1 MFATRMLNAIKNM
14 GRFFATC
21 KVFVGKKPAGVSF
34 PVIIFFP
41 IMTSQLNCGFAGLM
55 TFQSVRKPEGL
66 SEDFALAALWKKI
79 KKFNLKNALNGKF
92 TAEKY
97 LDGIETLRSLEKIT
111 LELKQESKQE
121 FLFFQTGRSKK
132 LFNLAEKMRL
142 FLTEEENILE
152 DNATKF
158 SSTDLEI
165 INSRLIL
172 FKDIQWILE
181 KDILANFSKIFDLSG
196 AVKIS
201 EIKPAAFK
209 KYRQINLLLNALD
222 RLEVRG
228 RDSAGLQIVFTLEKE
243 KDIENIFLKL
253 RDKKIYE
260 DYSKRVEEGDLL
272 NGSISVAI
280 QTSGAAKKGT
290 SISFTYKTFSIVGE
304 LGRNV
309 SDLRQTIKQDEIL
322 RCFASMDSSYE
333 TALVHTR
340 WASVGSITE
349 ENCHPVNNYKPNQ
362 TSPIFPFYRESATA
376 HINVILNGD
385 IDNYPALYSVL
396 EIDKEPIN
404 PEVTTDTKII
414 PLQIEKYLKQ
424 GENLTES
431 FRLAVNDFEGSH
443 AIAMTSDLDP
453 GKIFLALKGSGQSIY
468 VGISADQYMFSS
480 ELYGLVEVM
489 PHFIKMNGEINAS
502 GENTVTGQIF
512 ILDQNSSGKLT
523 EIKACYY
530 DGTKIILKENSIQ
543 KAEITTR
550 DIDRGDYPHFF
561 LKEISESAVSIKRTL
576 RGKYRIV
583 TDKNSSQHVIFNL
596 GTNIVPAAVQTGL
609 KKGSIKNIIVIGHGT
624 AAVAGTVVAD
634 AFDHYLKD
642 KNINVTSRLASE
654 LSGFLLKEDLSDTL
668 VIPITQSGTTTDTN
682 RAVAMANER
691 GASVISIVNRRQSD
705 ITAKSHGV
713 FYTSDGRDIEM
724 SVASTKAFYS
734 QIIAGQ
740 ILALFMAQL
749 SGSRTDDYIAA
760 KLRNLEAAPQLMARV
775 FARKDQISVSVKK
788 TSAKNF
794 WAIVGSG
801 PNKAAADEIRIKLSE
816 LCYKTISSDIVENK
830 KHIDLSAEPL
840 ILVCAAGNPAQVME
854 DIVKEVAIF
863 KAHKAAVVVFAE
875 EDDHRFDNIADAVI
889 YIPAARMPLPVILNT
904 MAGHLWGY
912 YAACGINEE
921 ALIFKEF
928 RNNLSMVT
936 TRQDKNNFSLYEKIA
951 DVNLRQTI
959 NKFYKSFNHHR
970 NEGAFTLLSVR
981 TISDLVLL
989 LKYAAGKLPLEDFRH
1004 DFKTDN
1010 GFASPLNF
1018 LDVILGKAI
1027 DELTRPIDAIRHQA
1041 KTVTVG
1047 TTRRE
1052 KIFKGIIFDLLEQ
1065 LNFSVKDLTY
1075 KNVMT
1080 VSRIQPVVLTVRGYT
1095 MYDIN
1100 NLDAQ
1105 GNPAEDSTITILKKE
1120 GIASQMKS
1128 RAETSRLLMGTKRT
1142 IVSTGHVYIGK
1153 GKADGASIVILPL
1166 RDKNDFVTNLLLLH
1180 VDYNEHLPLR
1190 EKKKALGYRYND
1202 IRNLVNEYNINWDDS
1217 YLEKFPIADL
1227 FSEPVETLA
1236 GRIKQFANA
1245 TN

>member
-1 MFATRMLNAIKNM
+1 MLNAIKNM

-21 KVFVGKKPAGVSF
+21 KVFVGKNPASASY
-34 PVIIFFP
+34 PAIIFFP

-55 TFQSVRKPEGL
+55 TFQSVKKPADL
-66 SEDFALAALWKKI
+66 SEDLALATLWEKI
-79 KKFNLKNALNGKF
+79 KKFNLKNALNGKI

-97 LDGIETLRSLEKIT
+97 LDGFETLSSLEKIT

-121 FLFFQTGRSKK
+121 FLFFQTARSKK
-132 LFNLAEKMRL
+132 LLSLVEKMKL
-142 FLTEEENILE
+142 FLAEEENILE
-152 DNATKF
+152 DNATRF
-158 SSTDLEI
+158 TSPDLEI
-165 INSRLIL
+165 INSRIIL
-172 FKDIQWILE
+172 FKDILWILE
-181 KDILANFSKIFDLSG
+181 KDILANFAKTFDLSG
-196 AVKIS
+196 AAKIS

-253 RDKKIYE
+253 NEKKIYE

-280 QTSGAAKKGT
+280 HTSGAAKEGT

-309 SDLRQTIKQDEIL
+309 SDLRQTIKKDEVL

-362 TSPIFPFYRESATA
+362 TSPLFPFYRESAAA

-385 IDNYPALYSVL
+385 IDNYTALYNGL
-396 EIDKEPIN
+396 EIDKEPLN
-404 PEVTTDTKII
+404 PEVNTDTKII

-424 GENLTES
+424 GDNLTES

-443 AIAMTSDLDP
+443 AIAMTSDLEP

-468 VGISADQYMFSS
+468 VGISTDQYMFSS

-502 GENTVTGQIF
+502 GENMATGQIF
-512 ILDQNSSGKLT
+512 ILDQNSSGKLAG
-523 EIKACYY
+523 IRACYY
-530 DGTKIILKENSIQ
+530 DGTRISLKENSIQ

-561 LKEISESAVSIKRTL
+561 LKEISESAASIKRTL
-576 RGKYRIV
+576 RGKYRII
-583 TDKNSSQHVIFNL
+583 TDKNSSQQVIFNL
-596 GTNIVPAAVQTGL
+596 GTNIVPAAVQSGL
-609 KKGSIKNIIVIGHGT
+609 KNSSIKNIIVIGHGT

-642 KNINVTSRLASE
+642 KNIKVTSKLASE

-740 ILALFMAQL
+740 VLSLFIAQL

-775 FARKDQISVSVKK
+775 FARRDQISASVKK

-840 ILVCAAGNPAQVME
+840 ILVCAAGNPTQVME

-875 EDDHRFDNIADAVI
+875 EDDHRFDKTADAVI
-889 YIPAARMPLPVILNT
+889 YIPTARMPLPVILNT

-936 TRQDKNNFSLYEKIA
+936 VKQDKNNFSLYEKIA
-951 DVNLRQTI
+951 DVSLRQII

-1004 DFKTDN
+1004 EFKTDN
-1010 GFASPLNF
+1010 GFVSPLNF
-1018 LDVILGKAI
+1018 LDAVLGKAI

-1065 LNFSVKDLTY
+1065 LNFSAKDLTY

-1080 VSRIQPVVLTVRGYT
+1080 VSRIQPVVLAVRGYT
-1095 MYDIN
+1095 IYDIN

-1128 RAETSRLLMGTKRT
+1128 RTETSRLLMGTKRT
-1142 IVSTGHVYIGK
+1142 IVSMGHVYIGK

-1180 VDYNEHLPLR
+1180 VDYNEHLSLR

-1227 FSEPVETLA
+1227 FSEPMETLA
-1236 GRIKQFANA
+1236 GRIKQLVNS
-1245 TN
+1245 NN